1 MELFVLEYL
10 QSQYFWTTVAFL
22 VLLGVM
28 AKFVVPAV
36 LGVLDARAAQIA
48 ADLDAA
54 AHDRAQAEGAL
65 TAYSAQLADA
75 RKEAA
80 ELITRARADAEA
92 MAAER
97 IRQVEAEL
105 ARKTEE
111 ARKSLESAKAA
122 ALHAVQTEM
131 TAIAIAVAEKVLA
144 QTVDAKTAAKL
155 TDDVLA
161 KGLH

>member
-28 AKFVVPAV
+28 SKYVVPAV
-36 LGVLDARAAQIA
+36 LGVLDARAARIA

-54 AHDRAQAEGAL
+54 ARDREQAEGAL
-65 TAYSAQLADA
+65 AAYTTQLAQA

-80 ELITRARADAEA
+80 ELVTRARADAEA

-97 IRQVEAEL
+97 IRQVDADI
-105 ARKTEE
+105 ARKTED
-111 ARKSLESAKAA
+111 ARKSIESAKQA

-144 QTVDAKTAAKL
+144 QTVDAKVAGKL
-155 TDDVLA
+155 VDEALT